1 MHVCIIVIYFPQT
14 KDGCYVSNVR
24 DKILIPGKY
33 VTAEEHHQKIL
44 AKVSANE
51 QRTCALVHIS
61 TMIQRFLH
69 PKERCVGYYVRIIA
83 HII

>member
-1 MHVCIIVIYFPQT
+1 MIYFPQT
-14 KDGCYVSNVR
+14 KDGCYVSNVT

-51 QRTCALVHIS
+51 QRTCTGAELS
-61 TMIQRFLH
+61 TMIRRFLH
-69 PKERCVGYYVRIIA
+69 PKERCVLGNYVCIIA
-83 HII
+83 HIM